1 MVKMVI
7 TITIK
12 VIIINYGYRM
22 VILWLDYGYNHK
34 YYYNY
39 NGYLTITNHYGL
51 RKIVIFNPAY
61 TTIRLEIEL
70 ASTNGFSI
78 LVKSG
83 IFWCGSRT
91 PHSRFQNFGSK
102 FSNNYFSENWLRQK
116 NQD

>member
-1 MVKMVI
+1 MVI

-51 RKIVIFNPAY
+51 RNIVIFNPAY

-102 FSNNYFSENWLRQK
+102 FSNNYFSENPFFDK
-116 NQD
+116 KIQD